1 MPPAVAPGIGGDQ
14 PLLGIAPA
22 QYVACR
28 RMLLLEA
35 VQRSNKVSLE
45 HAQAVLKPK
54 LDARRAEAFWR
65 HCVSS
70 GWIAGS

>member
-1 MPPAVAPGIGGDQ
+1 MAHRRVG
-14 PLLGIAPA
+14 PLAL
-22 QYVACR
+22 R
-28 RMLLLEA
+28 RVRLPRVLDLLEA